1 MVIMIKDKYDI
12 LELLSD
18 MLGADTLAEE
28 LVETLPSKDSVA
40 AMKEIADKYD
50 IDLNGVDDFLY
61 IDDEE

>member
-1 MVIMIKDKYDI
+1 MVMMIKDKYDI

-18 MLGADTLAEE
+18 MLGADTLVTE
-28 LVETLPSKDSVA
+28 LIETLEDNDSIP

-50 IDLNGVDDFLY
+50 IDLNGVGDFLY

>member
-28 LVETLPSKDSVA
+28 LVENLSSKDSVM

>member
-1 MVIMIKDKYDI
+1 MIKDKYDI

-28 LVETLPSKDSVA
+28 LVETLSSKDSVA